1 MEQTNNEIFKT
12 KIFYEFFLYSMKNKL
27 KFEMDVVDNTSLTF
41 DETNKLVYVIIP
53 EKMENYDEK
62 IIINGWKNII
72 KNIETN
78 EKMDETLN
86 YLENLIK

>member
-41 DETNKLVYVIIP
+41 DETDKLVYVIIP
-53 EKMENYDEK
+53 KKMENYDEK

>member
-41 DETNKLVYVIIP
+41 DETDKLVYVIIP